1 MVNRA
6 MSPYQRHEAHP
17 GGVAAVAASQVL
29 VDSLSLAWSCPD
41 GLVAMPA
48 GSAARADEFAHWIDG
63 VAGLR
68 TVIVENPDPLPATG
82 GSDSAVAG
90 LLALTMLAQRIRAAA
105 RHVSARRSGTIVCVL
120 RDATAGCLPDMALC
134 GAVSALVRSAASELA
149 YYGGTVFGIV
159 IAASGREPISAAGE
173 LAHVLSHA
181 EAARSG
187 EVYVV
192 TNDDLG
198 RVAPAAALRSLMRS
212 ERRLEI
218 ADVADALAAS
228 LNLPG
233 DVQAPRDAERMAG
246 RVAIVSGGAGGIGR
260 AVATGL
266 AAQGAAVVVADLGCS
281 ADGDGRDLGPA
292 QAVADEIRAEGGRAL
307 AVCADVSSRE
317 ECGEVVGAAMREF
330 GRVDVLCHAAGVV
343 RPALIFEFDDGDW
356 DTVFGVHVTGA
367 LNLIA
372 SCAEPMRLGGYGR
385 VVLFSSRS
393 VAGSPGQAVY
403 AASKAVVFEL
413 GRSLSREMAGMGI
426 GVNVVLPSGR
436 TRASMPDRPTARRRR
451 IELMRA
457 RHHQISDPVAY
468 RESADQD
475 PENNV
480 PMITWLCGEAAAL
493 VSGHAF
499 GTGGRQIDLYR
510 PAIIENRLPLPLE
523 RVSK

>member
-6 MSPYQRHEAHP
+6 MGPHQRHDAHAA
-17 GGVAAVAASQVL
+17 GVAAVAASRVL
-29 VDSLSLAWSCPD
+29 VDSLSRAWGCTD
-41 GLVAMPA
+41 RFVAMP
-48 GSAARADEFAHWIDG
+48 GGAAAQADEFAQWIDG
-63 VAGLR
+63 VADLR
-68 TVIVENPDPLPATG
+68 TVIVENPDPLPAIG
-82 GSDSAVAG
+82 QSDSAVAG
-90 LLALTMLAQRIRAAA
+90 LLPLRMLAQRIRAAA
-105 RHVSARRSGTIVCVL
+105 RQVSARKGGTIVCVL
-120 RDATAGCLPDMALC
+120 RGAASGCLPDMALC
-134 GAVSALVRSAASELA
+134 GAASALVRSAASELT

-159 IAASGREPISAAGE
+159 VAASDSEPVGAAGE

-181 EAARSG
+181 EDSRSG

-192 TNDDLG
+192 TNDGVG
-198 RVAPAAALRSLMRS
+198 RIAPARALRSLMRS
-212 ERRLEI
+212 EQRLEI
-218 ADVADALAAS
+218 AGVAEALAVS
-228 LNLPG
+228 LNLPAG
-233 DVQAPRDAERMAG
+233 AQATRDMKRMAG

-266 AAQGAAVVVADLGCS
+266 AASGAAVVVADLGCS

-307 AVCADVSSRE
+307 AVCADVSSPE
-317 ECGEVVGAAMREF
+317 ECGQVVGEAMSEF

-343 RPALIFEFDDGDW
+343 RPALIFEFDDADW
-356 DTVFGVHVTGA
+356 DTVFGAHVTGA

-372 SCAEPMRLGGYGR
+372 SCAEPMRRGGYGR
-385 VVLFSSRS
+385 IVLFSSRS
-393 VAGSPGQAVY
+393 VAGSPGQAIY

-413 GRSLSREMAGMGI
+413 GRSLARETAGTGI
-426 GVNVVLPSGR
+426 CVNVVLPSGR
-436 TRASMPDRPTARRRR
+436 TRASRPDRPTARRRR

-457 RHHQISDPVAY
+457 RHHQVSDPVAY

-480 PMITWLCGEAAAL
+480 PMIAWLCGEAAAP

-510 PAIIENRLPLPLE
+510 PAIIESPSPYPPSHPR
-523 RVSK
+523 R